1 MSPTFHNSGAEVFVP
16 DGQDPGT
23 ALARTT
29 HLGIV
34 AHADD
39 LELLAVEGILSCF
52 GEEARWFTG
61 VVVSDGAG
69 SPRHKEY
76 KKFTDGQMREVRRR
90 EQKKAAYVGEYS
102 ACVLLD
108 HPRTRI
114 LPAQGEEV
122 VRDLAAIVELTKPSV
137 VYTHNLTDAHDT
149 HVAVALRVIQACR
162 SVRPES
168 RPQRVIGG
176 EVWRDLDWLCKDDKV
191 SMNVDR
197 RQNLQHAL
205 LGVFDSQITGG
216 KRYDRAA
223 MGRRAAH
230 ATYAETHATD
240 NSEGIVYGV
249 DMTPL
254 IVDSSLD
261 PGKYAQDLIRNFE
274 AEVLLRIQR
283 LG

>member
-1 MSPTFHNSGAEVFVP
+1 MNPNFHNSGAEVFVP
-16 DGQDPGT
+16 DATDENS
-23 ALARTT
+23 ALSRTT

-39 LELLAVEGILSCF
+39 LEILAVEGILSCF
-52 GEEARWFTG
+52 GEEDHWFTG

-76 KKFTDGQMREVRRR
+76 KRFTDNQMREVRRR

-102 ACVLLD
+102 ACVMLD
-108 HPRTRI
+108 HPRNRI
-114 LPAQGEEV
+114 LPSQGGEV
-122 VRDLAAIVELTKPSV
+122 VQDLALVIERTTPSII
-137 VYTHNLTDAHDT
+137 YTHNLTDAHDT

-162 SVRPES
+162 SLPAKARPEK
-168 RPQRVIGG
+168 VIGA
-176 EVWRDLDWLCKDDKV
+176 EVWRDLDWLSKDDKIA
-191 SMNVDR
+191 MNVDS

-230 ATYAETHATD
+230 ATYAESHSTD
-240 NSEGIVYGV
+240 SSEGIVYGV

-254 IVDSSLD
+254 VANPSLD

>member
-1 MSPTFHNSGAEVFVP
+1 VTAKFQNPTAEVFVP
-16 DGQDPGT
+16 DGQDT
-23 ALARTT
+23 QKALGRTT

-39 LELLAVEGILSCF
+39 LEILAVEGILSCF
-52 GEEARWFTG
+52 GDDDRWFTG

-76 KKFTDGQMREVRRR
+76 KRYTDAQMREVRRR
-90 EQKKAAYVGEYS
+90 EQRKAAYVGEYS

-108 HPRTRI
+108 HPRERV
-114 LPAQGEEV
+114 LPGPGDEV
-122 VRDLAAIVELTKPSV
+122 VSDLVSAIESTKPGV
-137 VYTHNLTDAHDT
+137 IYTHNLTDAHDT
-149 HVAVALRVIQACR
+149 HVAVALRVIRACR
-162 SVRPES
+162 TVRAEG
-168 RPQRVIGG
+168 RPQRVIGC

-191 SMNVDR
+191 RMNVDR
-197 RQNLQHAL
+197 RQNLQNAL

-216 KRYDRAA
+216 KRYDRGA

-230 ATYAETHATD
+230 ATYGESHATD
-240 NSEGIVYGV
+240 NAEGVVYGV

-254 IVDSSLD
+254 VAHPNLD

>member
-1 MSPTFHNSGAEVFVP
+1 VTAKFHTPTAEVFVP
-16 DGQDPGT
+16 DGQDAEA
-23 ALARTT
+23 ALGRTT

-39 LELLAVEGILSCF
+39 LEVLAVEGILSCF
-52 GEEARWFTG
+52 GDDDRWFTG

-76 KKFTDGQMREVRRR
+76 KRYTDAQMRDVRRR
-90 EQKKAAYVGEYS
+90 EQRKAAYVGEYS

-108 HPRTRI
+108 HPRERV
-114 LPAQGEEV
+114 LPGAGDEV
-122 VRDLAAIVELTKPSV
+122 VRDLVNVIERTKPGI

-149 HVAVALRVIQACR
+149 HVAVALRVIRACR
-162 SVRPES
+162 SVRADC
-168 RPQRVIGG
+168 RPQRVIGA

-191 SMNVDR
+191 LMNVDR
-197 RQNLQHAL
+197 RQNLQNAL

-230 ATYAETHATD
+230 ATYNESHATD
-240 NSEGIVYGV
+240 SAEGIVYGV
-249 DMTPL
+249 DMTSLVTHPN
-254 IVDSSLD
+254 LD